1 MDRLR
6 HFQSD
11 RIKTINHATFIQFA
25 VLRSGEPQRF
35 LAGFMPFLVGTF
47 TYRFTQHFFCGL
59 RTE

>member
-6 HFQSD
+6 HFQSN
-11 RIKTINHATFIQFA
+11 RIKTINHAAFIQFA
-25 VLRSGEPQRF
+25 ALRSGKPQRVF
-35 LAGFMPFLVGTF
+35 LLAISHFVGTF